1 MITIIRE
8 VSTLH
13 LIKVMKQSSMDLVQK
28 SNNTQKLVICLVK
41 LRSFRHVVTGKLQG
55 CHEVSG
61 RHNHVYLSTQ
71 QDEFL

>member
-8 VSTLH
+8 VRTLH
-13 LIKVMKQSSMDLVQK
+13 LIKVMIQSSMDLVQK
-28 SNNTQKLVICLVK
+28 STQKLIICLEK

-71 QDEFL
+71 QDEFF